1 MQNIVIDTNIIVSAF
16 ISPKGNAER
25 VLESVLPSKSIMICY
40 NEAIINEYIEVLGRD
55 KFKRFGFD
63 LKREKIDSVIKKIV
77 ETGSIVN
84 ATKSK
89 IPFNDESDRIFYD
102 TAKASNA
109 ILITGNIKDFPDE
122 PFILTPAEY
131 ISLRAKIRQNIL

>member
-1 MQNIVIDTNIIVSAF
+1 MRKVVIDTNVF
-16 ISPKGNAER
+16 ISSRLSSTGNPAKIMNLITDGQIDIYYSWDILYEYTR
-25 VLESVLPSKSIMICY
+25 VLAYKKFNFSIERQRLAIDDIKNIGNLINSVENNISLP
-40 NEAIINEYIEVLGRD
+40 
-55 KFKRFGFD
+55 
-63 LKREKIDSVIKKIV
+63 
-77 ETGSIVN
+77 
-84 ATKSK
+84 
-89 IPFNDESDRIFYD
+89 DESDRIFYD